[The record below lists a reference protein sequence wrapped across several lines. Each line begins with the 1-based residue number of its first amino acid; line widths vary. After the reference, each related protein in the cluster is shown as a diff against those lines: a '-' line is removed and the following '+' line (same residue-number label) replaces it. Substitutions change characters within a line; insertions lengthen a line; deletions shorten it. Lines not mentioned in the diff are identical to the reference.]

1 MLLGLSLYD
10 ERVSI
15 SATASEVNEVTIKV
29 KSSSVLLM
37 KLKGTVLMD
46 TLLGTVV
53 TVLVAWTEFRY
64 KIGSPSFGTKLVGT
78 IDKPFW
84 EGFLSES
91 GRFVG
96 RKGFV
101 GKLSY
106 CMVSYD
112 MVLYDMCL
120 WCRERGA
127 RKRLP

>member
-1 MLLGLSLYD
+1 MIPPLEVG
-10 ERVSI
+10 VSY
-15 SATASEVNEVTIKV
+15 
-29 KSSSVLLM
+29 
-37 KLKGTVLMD
+37 VLMA

-53 TVLVAWTEFRY
+53 TVLVAWTEFWY
-64 KIGSPSFGTKLVGT
+64 KIGSPSFGTNSVGT

-84 EGFLSES
+84 EGSLSES

-106 CMVSYD
+106 CMV
-112 MVLYDMCL
+112 LYDMCL

-127 RKRLP
+127 RKHEKAIIRVFV